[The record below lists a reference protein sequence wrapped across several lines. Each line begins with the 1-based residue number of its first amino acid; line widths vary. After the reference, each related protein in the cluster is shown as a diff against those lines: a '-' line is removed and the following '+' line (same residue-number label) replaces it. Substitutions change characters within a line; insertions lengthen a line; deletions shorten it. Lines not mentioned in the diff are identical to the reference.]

1 MPDSPR
7 TDVPASA
14 RAGTSTGVSVQVRGV
29 THRYGRYLALDAV
42 DVDVR
47 KGMVTCL
54 VGPNGAGKSTLM
66 HGVVGLHKPQVGAIT
81 IGGHPA
87 GSRPAAAEVGFVY
100 DDLPLPGN
108 LTGAEALGLLA
119 RTHSRWEG
127 ARIAD
132 LLDLF
137 GLLPAAGRLIA
148 EYSHGMKRKLQLVAS
163 LGHRPSVW
171 VLDEPLSGLDPL
183 AAYMTT
189 ALIRH
194 FRSAGGTVLI
204 ATHDLRG
211 VADLADDVIV
221 LTDGRVASARALSD
235 LVPPGQTLADVYLDL
250 TGLRPS
256 ADRADVSLAGIDVSS
271 FTSSSTVPP
280 HLER

>member
-1 MPDSPR
+1 VPDSPR
-7 TDVPASA
+7 IDVPASA
-14 RAGTSTGVSVQVRGV
+14 RAGTSPGVSVQVRGV
-29 THRYGRYLALDAV
+29 THRYGRHLALDDV

-47 KGMVTCL
+47 KGRITCL
-54 VGPNGAGKSTLM
+54 VGPNGAGKSTFM
-66 HGVVGLHKPQVGAIT
+66 HGVVGLHKPQVGAII
-81 IGGHPA
+81 IGDHPA
-87 GSRPAAAEVGFVY
+87 GSRRAAAEIGFVY
-100 DDLPLPGN
+100 DDLPLPDN

-119 RTHSRWEG
+119 RTHSRWD
-127 ARIAD
+127 AACIAE

-183 AAYMTT
+183 AAHTAT

-204 ATHDLRG
+204 ATHDLRS
-211 VADLADDVIV
+211 VADLADDVII
-221 LTDGRVASARALSD
+221 LADGRVASARTLGD
-235 LVPPGQTLADVYLDL
+235 LVPPGHTLADVYLDL

-256 ADRADVSLAGIDVSS
+256 ADRADVVLAGIDVSS
-271 FTSSSTVPP
+271 PISSSTVPSD
-280 HLER
+280 LER